1 MRGARGVA
9 SPRQGRCLVPDSR
22 RLPSFRL
29 DDHGEVEITYVE
41 ELTLPTSV
49 RWMLE
54 GVDRASAE
62 ACAEWMQPHYQNAE
76 GYLLQSIHTLVVR
89 TPGRLMLVDTG
100 VGNHKERSGGIPAFN
115 QLDTPFL
122 DRLREA
128 GVDPAEVDTVLCTHM
143 HTDHVGWDT
152 HLEGGRWVPTF
163 PNARHLFVEREW
175 MHWHEVAREAEPT
188 ARLLSDS
195 ITPVFE
201 AGLVDLVPPDHQ
213 VSEHVRLVPSH
224 GHSPGHVTV
233 EVSAG
238 GRTAALIGD
247 VMHSPLQA
255 AFPDIKPPLDREQ
268 AAPAAARRAVL
279 ERYADTGTL
288 VLGAHWPWPPARIR
302 RDGEAYRIEAMPE
315 LSEL

>member
-1 MRGARGVA
+1 MAG
-9 SPRQGRCLVPDSR
+9 
-22 RLPSFRL
+22 SFRL
-29 DDHGEVEITYVE
+29 GDVEIAYVE

-54 GVDRASAE
+54 SVDRDAVA
-62 ACAEWMQPHYQNAE
+62 ACATWMQPHYQNAD
-76 GYLLQSIHTLVVR
+76 GYLLQSIHTLVLR
-89 TPGRLMLVDTG
+89 TPDRLMLVDTG
-100 VGNHKERSGGIPAFN
+100 VGNGK
-115 QLDTPFL
+115 
-122 DRLREA
+122 DRA
-128 GVDPAEVDTVLCTHM
+128 GVYPGEVDTVLCTHM

-152 HLEGGRWVPTF
+152 HLEDGRWVPTF

-175 MHWHEVAREAEPT
+175 MHWHEVARGAEVT
-188 ARLLSDS
+188 ARLLADS

-201 AGLVDLVPPDHQ
+201 AGLVDLVPADHR

-233 EVSAG
+233 EVSSR

-255 AFPDIKPPLDREQ
+255 AFPDTRPALDREQ
-268 AAPAAARRAVL
+268 EAPAAARRAVL
-279 ERYADTGTL
+279 DRYADSGTL

-302 RDGEAYRIEAMPE
+302 RQDAAYRVEAVE
-315 LSEL
+315 DLG

>member
-1 MRGARGVA
+1 M
-9 SPRQGRCLVPDSR
+9 PDR
-22 RLPSFRL
+22 FFL
-29 DDHGEVEITYVE
+29 DRAQSVEIAYVE

-54 GVDRASAE
+54 GVDRAA
-62 ACAEWMQPHYQNAE
+62 ADAAAGWMRPHYQNAD
-76 GYLLQSIHTLVVR
+76 GYLMQSIHTLVVR
-89 TPGRLMLVDTG
+89 TPEQVVLVDTG
-100 VGNHKERSGGIPAFN
+100 VGNGKERGGGIPAFN

-122 DRLREA
+122 ERLAEA
-128 GVDPAEVDTVLCTHM
+128 GVAPGDVDLVLCTHM

-175 MHWHEVAREAEPT
+175 THWHEVAGEAEAA
-188 ARLLSDS
+188 ARLLADS
-195 ITPVFE
+195 ITPVEE
-201 AGLVDLVPPDHQ
+201 AGLVDLVPADHQ
-213 VSEHVRLVPSH
+213 VSEWIRLVPSH

-279 ERYADTGTL
+279 ERYADTETL
-288 VLGAHWPWPPARIR
+288 VLGAHWPWPPALIR
-302 RDGEAYRIEAMPE
+302 RDGAAYRVEAVAQP
-315 LSEL
+315 

>member
-1 MRGARGVA
+1 MAG
-9 SPRQGRCLVPDSR
+9 
-22 RLPSFRL
+22 SFRL
-29 DDHGEVEITYVE
+29 GDVEIAYVE

-54 GVDRASAE
+54 SVDRDAVA
-62 ACAEWMQPHYQNAE
+62 ACATWMQPHYQNAD
-76 GYLLQSIHTLVVR
+76 GYLLQSIHTLVLR
-89 TPGRLMLVDTG
+89 TPDRLMLVDTG
-100 VGNHKERSGGIPAFN
+100 VGNGKDRAGGIPAFN
-115 QLDTPFL
+115 QLDTDFL
-122 DRLREA
+122 DRLAAA
-128 GVDPAEVDTVLCTHM
+128 GVYPGEVDTVLCTHM

-152 HLEGGRWVPTF
+152 HLEDGRWVPTF

-175 MHWHEVAREAEPT
+175 MHWHEVARGAEVT
-188 ARLLSDS
+188 ARLLADS

-201 AGLVDLVPPDHQ
+201 AGLVDLVPADHR

-233 EVSAG
+233 EVSSR

-255 AFPDIKPPLDREQ
+255 AFPDTRPALDREQ
-268 AAPAAARRAVL
+268 EAPAAARRAVL
-279 ERYADTGTL
+279 DRYADSGTL

-302 RDGEAYRIEAMPE
+302 RQDAAYRVEAVE
-315 LSEL
+315 DLG